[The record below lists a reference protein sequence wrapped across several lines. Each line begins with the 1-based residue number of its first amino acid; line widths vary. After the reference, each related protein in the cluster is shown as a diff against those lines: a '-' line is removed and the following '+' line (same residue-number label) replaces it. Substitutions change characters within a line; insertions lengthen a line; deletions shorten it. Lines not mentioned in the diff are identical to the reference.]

1 MIVTYSHSM
10 SQQPD
15 ALAAD
20 GHSDGEIMAAIED
33 DEALV
38 IADISRD
45 NAYLSMPVAEAA
57 SLSAWR

>member
-1 MIVTYSHSM
+1 M

-20 GHSDGEIMAAIED
+20 GQSDGEIMAAIEE